1 MIDRSQIPA
10 ALMRSFH
17 YQFVPA
23 GYSELYESNFG
34 VISYGEGQR
43 GYYGVSSTP
52 LLVAATTTGTIQRP
66 EGGAE
71 MKVGWIVILYA
82 GVIGNSINMTAR
94 VTSSDETSFSFQ
106 AYESKGEGTYS
117 NWYVITQWNNAA
129 NYIQNPVYS
138 AKEISSRNFSPI
150 YAEFQW
156 PFGGETET
164 VITSDTELYKAG
176 YTDYSYK
183 GRTIVTE
190 DEYDINRPYVGVTSS
205 YSQEIT
211 TTTTVSTWNY
221 LVDPPV
227 ENIVIETEKTEI
239 TASHSFNEASFSKTD
254 PGYNPGGP
262 SVYEDG
268 NLVAFPTPSTCVKET
283 GSLGTIQVFK
293 YDNYFEEYAPGLYR
307 PTISTVVQ
315 KQFTGFK
322 EGYPISPA
330 SFFHPG

>member
-1 MIDRSQIPA
+1 MIDRSQNPA

-23 GYSELYESNFG
+23 GYSEEYESNFG
-34 VISYGEGQR
+34 VISYGESGR
-43 GYYGVSSTP
+43 IFTATSTP
-52 LLVAATTTGTIQRP
+52 LNVTPNTSGTIP
-66 EGGAE
+66 YFDGIEVF
-71 MKVGWIVILYA
+71 KVGWIIVLYA
-82 GVIGNSINMTAR
+82 GTVTSQVNMTAR
-94 VTSSDETSFSFQ
+94 VTSSNSESFSFQ
-106 AYESKGEGTYS
+106 AYEAKGSGTYS
-117 NWYVITQWNNAA
+117 FWTIATQWENAA

-138 AKEISSRNFSPI
+138 AKEISSRVFSPI

-254 PGYNPGGP
+254 PGYNPGNP

-268 NLVAFPTPSTCVKET
+268 NLVAFPTPSNCVKET